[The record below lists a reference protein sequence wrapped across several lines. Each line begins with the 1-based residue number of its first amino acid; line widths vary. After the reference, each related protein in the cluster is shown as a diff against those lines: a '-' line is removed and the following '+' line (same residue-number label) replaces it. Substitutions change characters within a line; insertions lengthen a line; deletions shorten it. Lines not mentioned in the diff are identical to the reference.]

1 MTPEEYMTPAPVTER
16 EVAVYQTGYSVGV
29 AEGVRIGR
37 EQIATEQLA
46 QQAAHAAAH
55 PFPADGKIKSLRARQ
70 ARQEARDL
78 RKAA

>member
-1 MTPEEYMTPAPVTER
+1 MSAEALPAPETER
-16 EVAVYQTGYSVGV
+16 EIAVYQTGYHFGV

-46 QQAAHAAAH
+46 QQAAHATAH
-55 PFPADGKIKSLRARQ
+55 PFPADDKIKSLRAKQ